1 MFKKI
6 LVANRGEI
14 ALRVMRACKE
24 LGIGTVAVHSVV
36 DSNALHVKFADE
48 AICIGANP
56 ASESYLNFNRI
67 LAAAEVTGADALHPG
82 YGFLAENA
90 GFAEM
95 CETSNFVWIGPAPK
109 AIAQMGNKSL
119 AKKLMAECGV
129 PVIPGTAGAVG
140 TEDEALS
147 EAERIGYPVM
157 IKAASGGGGKGMR
170 IAETPSALVSN
181 LLIARAEAEASFGD
195 PSVYLERYLRT
206 PRHIEVQLIG
216 DRLGNVIHLGE
227 RECSIQR
234 RHQKLIEE
242 SPCVGLDP
250 ELRRCIFEAAV
261 KGARAIGYYS
271 AGTMEFLVEGGE
283 FFFMEMNTR
292 IQVEHAVTEMV
303 TSRDLV
309 KEQISVAFG
318 NGLSLRQ
325 DEIEFRGHAI
335 ECRVNAENPAQGFAP
350 SPGVISFFHLPG
362 GTGVRVDSHVYQGY
376 EVSPFYDSMIA
387 KIVCHGHTRNEA
399 IARMRR
405 ALDECVIEGVHT
417 TLEFQEAILRDPR
430 FERAELSTRFLEGF
444 DWPAK
449 KQVAATPNGDTIRP

>member
-1 MFKKI
+1 MFRKI

-24 LGIGTVAVHSVV
+24 LGINTVAVHSLV
-36 DSNALHVKFADE
+36 DADALHVKFADE

-67 LAAAEVTGADALHPG
+67 LAAAEITGADALHPG
-82 YGFLAENA
+82 YGFLAENSD
-90 GFAEM
+90 FAEM
-95 CETSNFVWIGPAPK
+95 CESSNIVWIGPSPR

-119 AKKLMAECGV
+119 AKKLMTGCGV
-129 PVIPGTAGAVG
+129 PVIPGSDGAVA
-140 TEDEALS
+140 TEEEALDEA
-147 EAERIGYPVM
+147 EKIGYPVM

-195 PSVYLERYLRT
+195 PSVYVERYLRS
-206 PRHIEVQLIG
+206 PRHIEVQLLG
-216 DRLGNVIHLGE
+216 DRDGSVIHLGE

-242 SPCVGLDP
+242 SPCVALDAGL
-250 ELRRCIFEAAV
+250 RGRIFDAAV

-271 AGTMEFLVEGGE
+271 AGTMEFLVDGGD

-303 TSRDLV
+303 TGRDLV
-309 KEQISVAFG
+309 KEQISVGFG
-318 NGLSLRQ
+318 NKLSFGQ
-325 DEIEFRGHAI
+325 DDIEFRGHAI

-350 SPGVISFFHLPG
+350 SPGVVSFFHLPG
-362 GTGVRVDSHVYQGY
+362 GTGVRVDSHVYQGC
-376 EVSPFYDSMIA
+376 EISPFYDSMIA
-387 KIVCHGHTRNEA
+387 KIVCHGLTRDEA
-399 IARMRR
+399 ISRMRR
-405 ALDECVIEGVHT
+405 ALEECVIEGVQT

-430 FERAELSTRFLEGF
+430 FVRAELSTRFLDDF
-444 DWPAK
+444 AWPVK
-449 KQVAATPNGDTIRP
+449 K